1 MLSQHRGLGHPG
13 ASSGLKK
20 KKKEMLILKIFVKLI
35 QFMYGNVAWINC
47 TSVLQKLFLPPPVI
61 IID

>member
-1 MLSQHRGLGHPG
+1 
-13 ASSGLKK
+13 
-20 KKKEMLILKIFVKLI
+20 MLILKIFVKLI